1 MSSFQDLDL
10 IAPIRRALAD
20 QQYKTPTPIQAK
32 AIPSALEGR
41 DVLGSAQTGTGK
53 TAAFSLPILN
63 NLGKTN
69 RKARPKQPYALLL
82 APTRELAIQIADSL
96 NDYGRH
102 LHLRHALI
110 FGGVNQN
117 RQVQALRRG
126 AHILVATPGRLLDLM
141 NQGFIELGFL
151 DVFVLDEADRMLD
164 MGFLPD
170 LRRII
175 KCLPQQ
181 RQSLFF
187 SATLPPKIVELSNKL
202 LTNPVRVSIQP
213 KQKNVDLINQQVV
226 FVERPG
232 KMNYLLDLLGA
243 EQAKRVIVF
252 TRTKRGA
259 NALATKLEKRAIHS
273 AAIHGNKSQ
282 NARQRALESFRK
294 DKIRVLVATDV
305 CARGIDVDGIS
316 HVINYDIPDDPE
328 SYIHRIGRT
337 GRAGAEGMA
346 ISLCSKSERGEL
358 KSIERLIGKSVP
370 LAPNQPDPIPD
381 ERPRPS
387 PKHGGKTSGR
397 RVRTT
402 SQKGK
407 SNGSGTSRKST
418 RSRASAKTEESGGR
432 RRKRHQ
438 SSDPKHQTQGTG
450 NNENA
455 VQKQQ
460 DRSKKKEANEEVTAS
475 ANATKTEKRRKKKR
489 PGRNERLRLKQ
500 QKSEAK

>member
-1 MSSFQDLDL
+1 MSTFQELDL

-20 QQYKTPTPIQAK
+20 QQYKTPTPIQQK
-32 AIPSALEGR
+32 AIPAALEGR

-63 NLGKTN
+63 RLGKTN

-96 NDYGRH
+96 DDYGRH

-141 NQGFIELGFL
+141 NQGFIDLSML

-175 KCLPQQ
+175 KCLPDK

-187 SATLPPKIVELSNKL
+187 SATLPPKIVELSKKL
-202 LTNPVRVSIQP
+202 LTKPVQVSIAP
-213 KQKNVDLINQQVV
+213 KEKNVDLINQQVV

-232 KMNYLLDLLGA
+232 KLGYVLELLASEEA
-243 EQAKRVIVF
+243 ERVIIF

-259 NALATKLEKRAIHS
+259 NAVAEKLDRRGIRTS
-273 AAIHGNKSQ
+273 AIHGNKSQ
-282 NARQRALESFRK
+282 NARQRALESFRN

-337 GRAGAEGMA
+337 GRAGAEGIA

-358 KSIERLIGKSVP
+358 KSIERLIGKAVP
-370 LAPNQPDPIPD
+370 PAANQPEPILD
-381 ERPRPS
+381 ERPKPS
-387 PKHGGKTSGR
+387 PRRSGVRGGERNSSNSRRKKKPNSTGNRRKTTASK
-397 RVRTT
+397 VR
-402 SQKGK
+402 
-407 SNGSGTSRKST
+407 ND
-418 RSRASAKTEESGGR
+418 ASESGGQSR
-432 RRKRHQ
+432 RSIKP
-438 SSDPKHQTQGTG
+438 SKHTQRERTTGTTAKNKPTTVRG
-450 NNENA
+450 ETRAPN
-455 VQKQQ
+455 
-460 DRSKKKEANEEVTAS
+460 DEVTS
-475 ANATKTEKRRKKKR
+475 ESNPPKKEKRRKKKR
-489 PGRNERLRLKQ
+489 PGRNERQRLKQ
-500 QKSEAK
+500 QSSEAT